1 MQRIAIIGAT
11 GSIGTQT
18 IEIVKEHPDKL
29 KVHLISGHSN
39 ADLLIEQAK
48 EFSVPKVVV
57 TDENAYKKVKEAL
70 KNTNSKVEFG
80 QNALRGLVQE
90 EEIDI
95 VVAAIV
101 GFAGLSSTL
110 SAIQAGKKIALA
122 NKETLVVAGKIV
134 MDEAKKHGAEIV
146 PIDSEHSAIYQCLVG
161 ERKEDIE
168 KIILSASGGPFI
180 GKKTNFLL
188 NVKKDHALQHP
199 NWDMG
204 AKISIDSASLMNKG
218 LEMIEAKWLFGLK
231 DDQIEVIVHPQ
242 SVIHSLVEFVDGSL
256 KAQLGIPDMRIPI
269 QYAFSLPHRWKTS
282 YKKFSFKDYAKLTFE
297 EADTKTFR
305 NLELAQNA
313 MKQCGN
319 MPCILNAANEEVVFA
334 FLKNKVGF
342 IEMSDIIEK
351 TMDKVPFLENPT
363 LGELVQSDKEAREV
377 ALEFIKNSNLYN

>member
-18 IEIVKEHPDKL
+18 IEIVKEHPNKL
-29 KVHLISGHSN
+29 NIHLISGHSN
-39 ADLLIEQAK
+39 ADLLIKQAK

-80 QNALRGLVQE
+80 QNALKDLVQE
-90 EEIDI
+90 KEIDI

-134 MDEAKKHGAEIV
+134 MEEAQKHGAEIV

-218 LEMIEAKWLFGLK
+218 LEMIEAKWLFGLN
-231 DDQIEVIVHPQ
+231 DEQIEVIVHPQ
-242 SVIHSLVEFVDGSL
+242 SVIHSLVEFIDGSL

-269 QYAFSLPHRWKTS
+269 QYAFSLPNRWSNS
-282 YKKFSFKDYAKLTFE
+282 YKKFSFKDFAKLTFE

-305 NLELAQNA
+305 NLELAQSA

-351 TMDKVPFLENPT
+351 TMEKVSFLQNPT
-363 LGELVQSDKEAREV
+363 LEELVQSDKKAREI
-377 ALEFIKNSNLYN
+377 ALDFIKNSNLYN